1 MEQFQQELN
10 ALLLEIYQNV
20 HRLEE
25 AALRQGGKLDL
36 TINEMHLIEYVG
48 KSMPDGVTIRELAEQ
63 LNIKSPSVTVAV
75 QKLEKKGYVKKAACT
90 QDKRAVRVQ
99 LTRDGRRVD
108 AYHQYYH
115 RMMTKRIAQDI
126 TEEEKEMLLRAVRNL
141 NAHFIE
147 SLSEQ
152 ARE

>member
-1 MEQFQQELN
+1 VEQFQKELN
-10 ALLLEIYQNV
+10 ALLIEIYQNV

-25 AALRQGGKLDL
+25 AALRYSGKLDL

-48 KSMPDGVTIRELAEQ
+48 KSMPDGVTIRELAQQ

-75 QKLEKKGYVKKAACT
+75 QKLERKGYVTKVACA

-115 RMMTKRIAQDI
+115 RMMTKRIAQDV

-141 NAHFIE
+141 NTHFIE
-147 SLSEQ
+147 SLQEQ
-152 ARE
+152 ERN